1 MKYTFHW
8 YTYTNDSIH
17 KSGTWNEELGYGL
30 IDAGAAV
37 ALAAKDLETT
47 YVRDVVIDYP
57 ENYNNTYVEVENVT
71 IQSNGY
77 VESEFVKS
85 AILRSS
91 VVVEEGGYLY
101 VYPW

>member
-1 MKYTFHW
+1 MRAEAKFTLVMPNGSNFKEVK
-8 YTYTNDSIH
+8 I
-17 KSGTWNEELGYGL
+17 
-30 IDAGAAV
+30 
-37 ALAAKDLETT
+37 AAKDLETT

-85 AILRSS
+85 AILRLS

>member
-1 MKYTFHW
+1 MKHTFNW
-8 YTYTNDSIH
+8 
-17 KSGTWNEELGYGL
+17 LL
-30 IDAGAAV
+30 AAV
-37 ALAAKDLETT
+37 CL
-47 YVRDVVIDYP
+47 
-57 ENYNNTYVEVENVT
+57 
-71 IQSNGY
+71 